1 MGLDCNV
8 VGLRRSMRFIPSLLL
23 SLSVWVGVQSLP
35 IDRNVAEQQA
45 KEEVQEETGVTVS
58 VRWVFVGEFVV
69 PNLFL
74 HPPPLQDTGLYYDR
88 YLREVIEVLETDPH
102 FREKLQTA
110 NTEDIK
116 VSGDVFT
123 YLGNDVIRGWHSF
136 IESMF
141 WS

>member
-1 MGLDCNV
+1 M
-8 VGLRRSMRFIPSLLL
+8 S
-23 SLSVWVGVQSLP
+23 
-35 IDRNVAEQQA
+35 
-45 KEEVQEETGVTVS
+45 
-58 VRWVFVGEFVV
+58 
-69 PNLFL
+69 
-74 HPPPLQDTGLYYDR
+74 PPPQDTGLYYDR

-116 VSGDVFT
+116 VSRDVFT
-123 YLGNDVIRGWHSF
+123 YFGRHSF